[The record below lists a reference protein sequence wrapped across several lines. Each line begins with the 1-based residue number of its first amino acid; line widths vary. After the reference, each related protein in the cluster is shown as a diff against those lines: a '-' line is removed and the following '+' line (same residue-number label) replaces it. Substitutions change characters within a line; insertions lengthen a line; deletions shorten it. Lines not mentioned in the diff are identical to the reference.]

1 MMTEEFTK
9 LKDKIKDIKIAML
22 TTVEQDGELHT
33 RPMATHDMDDDG
45 TLWFFTY
52 DDTAKAKEV
61 QQDRQVSLSYTDTSA
76 ATYVCASGTAAVSHD
91 RQKMKE
97 LWNPVLKAWF
107 PKGLEEPHIALLKVK
122 LHKAE
127 YWDEPGGR
135 MVSFFRMAKAALTG
149 EKHDAAYHDKLNM
162 K

>member
-1 MMTEEFTK
+1 MKEELAR

-22 TTVEQDGELHT
+22 TTIEQDGELHT
-33 RPMATHDMDDDG
+33 RPMGTHEMDEDG

-52 DDTAKAKEV
+52 DDTAKTKEV
-61 QQDRQVSLSYTDTSA
+61 QHDRQVSLSYTDTGA
-76 ATYVCASGTAAVSHD
+76 ATYVCAAGTAAVSHD
-91 RQKMKE
+91 KEKMKQ
-97 LWNPVLKAWF
+97 LWSPVLKAWF
-107 PKGLEEPHIALLKVK
+107 PKELEEPNIALLKVK

-135 MVSFFRMAKAALTG
+135 MVSFFRMAKAVVTG
-149 EKHDAAYHDKLNM
+149 EKHEAAYHDKLNL